1 VATTV
6 VTAKFVADTS
16 GLSSKLTGVQGQL
29 QKTGARMQAT
39 GAAAA
44 TMGRQMTMAAAP
56 IIAFGALAAKA
67 FVDFDDKMTQ
77 SLAIM
82 TGVTSDM
89 RSQMEETARTVA
101 TTFGIAADKAAESYY
116 FLASAGLNAEQAMAA
131 LPQVAAFAKA
141 GMFDMATATDLATDA
156 QSALGLT
163 SKDSAANLEGLTRV
177 TDVLVKAN
185 TLANASVEQFSTA
198 LTNKAGAA
206 LKSVNK
212 DVEEGVAVLAA
223 LADQGI
229 KSQLA
234 GNQLSIVMR
243 DLQTKALEN
252 KDAFAEYGL
261 TVFDSAGKM
270 RNLGDII
277 ANLEQITAGMSDEQK
292 RASLGMLGFSDRSL
306 SAMTALFGTSTAIKR
321 YESELRNAGGTTQS
335 VADKQME
342 SMASQ
347 IALLKTQFM
356 DLALGVGSVLVS
368 QFLTPLVGVLQTVVS
383 AFSAIPDPV
392 RNVAITLGLVVALS
406 GPLLWM
412 FGATTKALGGMMV
425 GFAAANAKVTA
436 FATRALTSFKSV
448 GGGAR
453 LMGAYVAASL
463 TSTKIAL
470 EVAGI
475 AAQKFKVAVVF
486 AVRAVGNAFKG
497 LMASLGPIGIALIA
511 AGAAFEIFSGKSAAA
526 DQLVT
531 TLKDSVDE
539 LTGAFGEATAAAIS
553 SQFRMDLSS
562 EDVTALKDMG
572 ISISDMTQAAMA
584 GGDAADA
591 YSTKL
596 QELIDQQSVG
606 DFFSGQRDLLITAQR
621 NFQGMAEASANATIG
636 LEADAAAR
644 ADAMAIEGT
653 KAKAEVEKQIAN
665 SRAQAITRAQDLA
678 NMTASEKRAM
688 DARMRAADAAIAKD
702 SALTAV
708 TEAAKTAVT
717 ALETAMTKLSGV
729 IGNQNS
735 RNAAIRSTRELSKT
749 LKENGEKITGTS
761 EAAMK
766 NQDAIAAS
774 ASSWIAYAQATD
786 DPIKQQ
792 KRLADGE
799 AEIRAAIEKSG
810 GDPEKSPIVKQFKKQ
825 LEKSQE
831 TVDEFQKRA
840 TEAKTYGIKTGENFI
855 QGILEGLRAGAAEV
869 EAESVAV
876 GESMYDGVNEGTDS
890 HSPSKKGMQNAKNFV
905 DGIILGLKSDKVMEK
920 ASDLAKAVVDA
931 FQSEIDR
938 VSALVDSAGEAGI
951 GLAEMVAKPFGTA
964 SQIMENFGKNSN
976 ISSIVSGIESI
987 TDLVKQAYAPLLDQS
1002 IVGEK
1007 GAKRN
1012 RKAMNA
1018 QLGQLREMGQHAVEL
1033 RNQYDANLAEISRL
1047 EEAYG
1052 KRVEGINNHY
1062 DDLEAGAQ
1070 ASIDRIEKHWASVI
1084 PGLEKALSAATAAY
1098 DRENDVL
1105 NNLIKERDSFLSKI
1119 GDSFRSFVNN
1129 LKIDKK
1135 KIVTE
1140 IEKATPIVE
1149 MRRTIKDLGNGIRV
1163 TVEEQIKPAMEE
1175 LSEAISEQPLT
1186 GGDIQGALEE
1196 RLAEIRAFASNIRS
1210 LVSRG
1215 VDSSLIQEFVS
1226 AGAEGAGEIVSAL
1239 AVASDAEIAGI
1250 NAAQAELAA
1259 NVAEFQKYAAAEWYD
1274 AGIAQQQAVVAP
1286 LAAAAEAAQTALNIA
1301 NTARDAE
1308 LTAARAHLEQLR
1320 ADREAALTAAKT
1332 AHEAEVASL
1341 QAQNDAL
1348 ETEMNT
1354 LAGQIDK
1361 MVADLAMALPPK
1373 AFKAGQKSMRQLK
1386 AGFEERFPAVKG
1398 KLNSMMDNLAASMN
1412 RTATVVVTT
1421 VQRTIFDN
1429 GAGPDGKRAL
1439 GGPVLSGKTYLV
1451 GERGPELLTM
1461 GAFSGNIIPNDRIG
1475 AVPNM
1480 APRASGGGGG
1490 TTVVNINVQT
1500 GIATDPAETGRQV
1513 VEAIKKYERR
1523 SGKVFASV

>member
-1 VATTV
+1 MATTV

-16 GLSSKLTGVQGQL
+16 SLSSKLTGVQGQL
-29 QKTGARMQAT
+29 QKTGTRMQAT

-44 TMGRQMTMAAAP
+44 TMGRQMTMAALP
-56 IIAFGALAAKA
+56 IVAFGALAAKA
-67 FVDFDDKMTQ
+67 FVSFDDKMTQ

-82 TGVTSDM
+82 TGVTSSM
-89 RSQMEETARTVA
+89 RTEMEKTARTVS
-101 TTFGIAADKAAESYY
+101 TTFGIAADKAAESYF
-116 FLASAGLNAEQAMAA
+116 FLASAGLDAEQAMAA

-156 QSALGLT
+156 QSSLGLT
-163 SKDSAANLEGLTRV
+163 VKDATANLENLTRV

-185 TLANASVEQFSTA
+185 TLANATVEQFSTA
-198 LTNKAGAA
+198 LTTKAGAS
-206 LKSVNK
+206 LKAVNK

-234 GNQLSIVMR
+234 GNQLAIVMR
-243 DLQTKALEN
+243 DLQTKAIEN

-261 TVFDSAGKM
+261 TVFDASGNMKNMA
-270 RNLGDII
+270 DII

-306 SAMTALFGTSTAIKR
+306 SAMTALFGTSDAIRR
-321 YESELRNAGGTTQS
+321 YEQELRNAGGTTQDVS
-335 VADKQME
+335 EKQMQ
-342 SMASQ
+342 SMSQ
-347 IALLKTQFM
+347 QIEILKTRFM
-356 DLALGVGSVLVS
+356 DLALGVGSVLVT
-368 QFLTPLVGVLQTVVS
+368 QFLTPLVSVLDSVVT

-392 RNVAITLGLVVALS
+392 RNVAISLGLVVALT
-406 GPLLWM
+406 GPMLWM
-412 FGATTKALGGMMV
+412 FGATTKALGGMMIA
-425 GFAAANAKVTA
+425 FAQANARVMG
-436 FATRALTSFKSV
+436 FATRMLTSFKAV
-448 GGGAR
+448 GGGAK
-453 LMGAYVAASL
+453 LMAAYVGASL

-497 LMASLGPIGIALIA
+497 LLASLGPIGIALIA

-531 TLKDSVDE
+531 RLKDSVDE

-553 SQFRMDLSS
+553 SQFRTDISS
-562 EDVTALKDMG
+562 EDITALRDMG
-572 ISISDMTQAAMA
+572 VSISDMTQAAMA

-591 YSTKL
+591 YATKL

-621 NFQGMAEASANATIG
+621 NFQGMAEASANATLG

-644 ADAMAIEGT
+644 ADAMAIEGR
-653 KAKAEVEKQIAN
+653 KAWAEIDKQIAN

-688 DARMRAADAAIAKD
+688 DARIRAADAAIAKD
-702 SALTAV
+702 SAMTAV

-749 LKENGEKITGTS
+749 LDENGKKITGTS

-774 ASSWIAYAQATD
+774 ASSWIAYAEATN

-810 GDPEKSPIVKQFKKQ
+810 GDPDKSPIVKQFKKQ

-831 TVDEFQKRA
+831 TVDEFKKRA
-840 TEAKTYGIKTGENFI
+840 TEAKAQGIKTGENFM

-869 EAESVAV
+869 EAESVGI
-876 GESMYDGVNEGTDS
+876 GESMYDGVNEGLDAS
-890 HSPSKKGMQNAKNFV
+890 SPSKKGMQNAKNFI
-905 DGIILGLKSDKVMEK
+905 DGIILGLKADKVMEK
-920 ASDLAKAVVDA
+920 ASDLAKGVVDA
-931 FQSEIDR
+931 FETEMAR
-938 VSALVDSAGEAGI
+938 VTALVDSAGEAGI

-964 SQIMENFGKNSN
+964 SQIMKNFGKDADV
-976 ISSIVSGIESI
+976 SSVVSGVRSI

-1002 IVGEK
+1002 IVG
-1007 GAKRN
+1007 GRAAKRN

-1018 QLGQLREMGQHAVEL
+1018 QLGALRIMGQQAVDL
-1033 RNQYDANLAEISRL
+1033 RKRYDDNVQAISDL

-1052 KRVEGINNHY
+1052 RKVDEINGHF
-1062 DDLEAGAQ
+1062 DGLESAAQ
-1070 ASIDRIEKHWASVI
+1070 ASLERIEKYWAGVI
-1084 PGLEKALSAATAAY
+1084 PGLEGALAASTAAFA
-1098 DRENDVL
+1098 RENDVL
-1105 NNLIKERDSFLSKI
+1105 NGLIKERDSFLGRI
-1119 GDSFRSFVNN
+1119 ADGFRGFVNN
-1129 LKIDKK
+1129 LKFDKK
-1135 KIVTE
+1135 KIVKE
-1140 IEKATPIVE
+1140 IEKATPVVE
-1149 MRRTIKDLGNGIRV
+1149 MRRTIKEMANGIRI
-1163 TVEEQIKPAMEE
+1163 TVEEQIKPAMENLAE
-1175 LSEAISEQPLT
+1175 SLSDEPLS
-1186 GGDIQGALEE
+1186 GADIKGALEA
-1196 RLAEIRAFASNIRS
+1196 RLAEIRSFASNIRS
-1210 LVSRG
+1210 LTARG
-1215 VDSSLIQEFVS
+1215 VDSSLIQEFISSGV
-1226 AGAEGAGEIVSAL
+1226 EGAGEIVTAL
-1239 AVASDAEIAGI
+1239 AGASDAEIAGI

-1259 NVAEFQKYAAAEWYD
+1259 QVAEFQTYATQQWFD

-1286 LAAAAEAAQTALNIA
+1286 LEAAKNAAQAALDLA
-1301 NTARDAE
+1301 NVSRETE
-1308 LTAARAHLEQLR
+1308 LTNARAHLETLR
-1320 ADREAALTAAKT
+1320 KDRAAALAAAK
-1332 AHEAEVASL
+1332 ASHDKEVASL
-1341 QAQNDAL
+1341 TAQNLALEVEMDAL
-1348 ETEMNT
+1348 
-1354 LAGQIDK
+1354 AQRIDDMVGK
-1361 MVADLAMALPPK
+1361 MAMTLPPK
-1373 AFKAGQKSMRQLK
+1373 AFAAGQKSMRQLR
-1386 AGFEERFPAVKG
+1386 AGFVERFPAVKG
-1398 KLNSMMDNLAASMN
+1398 KLNNMMDNLAASMN
-1412 RTATVVVTT
+1412 RQATVVVTT

-1429 GAGPDGKRAL
+1429 SAGPDGKRAL

-1475 AVPNM
+1475 NVPNM
-1480 APRASGGGGG
+1480 AARASGGGG
-1490 TTVVNINVQT
+1490 TTIVNINVQT

-1513 VEAIKKYERR
+1513 VEAIRKYERR
-1523 SGKVFASV
+1523 SGQVFVSA